1 MIDPNK
7 RKRIGLWTATA
18 LVVGNMI
25 GCGVYLLPATLAKL
39 GGISIF
45 GWGISAAGALLLA
58 FVFAD
63 LSKMVPKVGGPYAYT
78 HEAFGDYVGFQVAW
92 CYWIAVWVG
101 NAAIVTSVLAYMGHF
116 STTITE
122 NPVISFAVGS
132 GFIWLFTLVNLRGV
146 REAGILQMVFTVI
159 KMIPLLII
167 GMAGLFYFKMDNF
180 VPFNT
185 TGGSDI
191 SALSAAT
198 LMTLWAFIGIES
210 ATVPADDVI
219 NPKRTIPMATIIGT
233 LVVVFLYCSS
243 TIGVF
248 SLIPVTELSQSTAPY
263 AQATQVLMGGE
274 HGGWAGKLIA
284 LGAIISGLGALNGWI
299 LMQGQVG
306 FAAAIDGMFPRI
318 FGKLNK
324 RGVPAMSIVIG
335 SALMTGAFALNSDK
349 NLVEQ
354 FEFMTK
360 LATLATLI
368 MYLYCTIARVLIG
381 MRDGDMPL
389 KRRQMILSSGAF
401 LFIAWAMVGSGY
413 EHIALGSLLFFL
425 STPVY
430 AWLVWKRKARAVA

>member
-1 MIDPNK
+1 MIDSYK

-39 GGISIF
+39 GGISIL
-45 GWGISAAGALLLA
+45 GWGISAVGALLLA

-78 HEAFGDYVGFQVAW
+78 HAAFGDYLGFQVAW
-92 CYWIAVWVG
+92 CYWIAVWIG
-101 NAAIVTSVLAYMGHF
+101 NAAITASVLAYMGHF

-122 NPVISFAVGS
+122 NSVLSFVVGS
-132 GFIWLFTLVNLRGV
+132 SLIWLFTFVNLWGV
-146 REAGILQMVFTVI
+146 REVGILQMVFTVI
-159 KMIPLLII
+159 KIIPLLLI
-167 GMAGLFYFKMDNF
+167 GCVGIFHFKVDHFM
-180 VPFNT
+180 PFNA

-191 SALSAAT
+191 SALSTAT

-219 NPKRTIPMATIIGT
+219 NPKRTIPLATILGT
-233 LVVVFLYCSS
+233 VLVVFLYCSS

-263 AQATQVLMGGE
+263 AQATQVLMGDQGT
-274 HGGWAGKLIA
+274 WAGKLIA

-306 FAAAIDGMFPRI
+306 FAAALDGMFPKV
-318 FGKLNK
+318 FGKLSK

-335 SALMTGAFALNSDK
+335 SVLMTGVFALNSNK
-349 NLVEQ
+349 NLVDQ

-368 MYLYCTIARVLIG
+368 MYLYCTVARVLIG
-381 MRDGDMPL
+381 LRSEEKPL
-389 KRRQMILSSGAF
+389 RRRQLVLSSGAF
-401 LFIAWAMVGSGY
+401 IFIAWAMVGSGY

-430 AWLVWKRKARAVA
+430 AWLVWKRKQALE